1 MGNHTARKS
10 LKARD
15 GILKPDRSHKLR
27 RRYLKS
33 QRSSITMAART
44 IFARRTGFVRLIGLL
59 IGTFVIADGLA
70 GNSECAW
77 AKHRKS
83 QPQATPADPC
93 EALNSFIQKHIVEM
107 KKLKAQIEAEKT
119 AVPNSLEAAFE
130 RLQGKPFV
138 DTEKNNKLSEA
149 RHEADAVNSLL
160 RAQGC
165 TPVNIDHALASP

>member
-1 MGNHTARKS
+1 
-10 LKARD
+10 
-15 GILKPDRSHKLR
+15 
-27 RRYLKS
+27 
-33 QRSSITMAART
+33 MATRT
-44 IFARRTGFVRLIGLL
+44 IFARRTGFVRLFGLL
-59 IGTFVIADGLA
+59 IGTFVIAGCLA

-77 AKHRKS
+77 AKHHMS

-138 DTEKNNKLSEA
+138 DTEKNNELAEA